1 MPLDSTV
8 VGAHWPQF
16 LKMLE
21 AAVGAPKRNFGP
33 VDAQTAAAR
42 LYAQV
47 QVFAND
53 ASFEVP
59 MGYAE
64 DKITKVLGSRVLYPS
79 DLRLATVA
87 VGSLLS
93 LLQENPPLTGAMR
106 RKNRVARKQIYL
118 SLAFFFSEGAVC
130 VTRGVFFFMRGG
142 LIFFFFFTVARRNFT
157 PQQKVVPTQKSSLV
171 WHTVQTE
178 VPLETADLTK
188 EQMRYVFFCFF
199 LLFFFLC
206 GGFFVFFYIISNAL
220 FFCYLAA

>member
-1 MPLDSTV
+1 MGDQFFYKKKLNPKTNTTGRDAAEAEDEREVRLPAVPLDSTV

-21 AAVGAPKRNFGP
+21 AAVGAPKRTFGP

-47 QVFAND
+47 KVFAND

-79 DLRLATVA
+79 DLRLATAA

-130 VTRGVFFFMRGG
+130 VTRGFFFHAWRS
-142 LIFFFFFTVARRNFT
+142 N
-157 PQQKVVPTQKSSLV
+157 
-171 WHTVQTE
+171 
-178 VPLETADLTK
+178 
-188 EQMRYVFFCFF
+188 FF
-199 LLFFFLC
+199 LFFLQSRAA
-206 GGFFVFFYIISNAL
+206 ISLRSRKSCQRKSQASSGTQCKRRSRLKQPILQRNK
-220 FFCYLAA
+220 

>member
-1 MPLDSTV
+1 
-8 VGAHWPQF
+8 
-16 LKMLE
+16 MLE
-21 AAVGAPKRNFGP
+21 AAVGAPKRTFGP

-47 QVFAND
+47 KVFAND

-79 DLRLATVA
+79 DLRLATAA
-87 VGSLLS
+87 VRSLLS

-130 VTRGVFFFMRGG
+130 VTRGFFFHAWRSN
-142 LIFFFFFTVARRNFT
+142 FFFFFLQSRAAISLRSRKSCQRKSQASSGTQCKRRSRLKQPILQRN
-157 PQQKVVPTQKSSLV
+157 K
-171 WHTVQTE
+171 
-178 VPLETADLTK
+178 
-188 EQMRYVFFCFF
+188 
-199 LLFFFLC
+199 
-206 GGFFVFFYIISNAL
+206 
-220 FFCYLAA
+220 